1 MRSNSSAKRTTVS
14 SKSCRRHEVSPSARS
29 TRVSIKSKDKN
40 AHAQGACTPLD
51 VATVSAKSPTSS
63 SAAFLPSRRDGLELS
78 TLVCPG
84 PIVAKLHAE
93 RGARSTDSP
102 IPAALSKSYPI
113 LFLQSQKHISVW
125 SARRRRVKSAPK
137 RLSHFMLRIKKRQ
150 SRPIWRRA
158 TQGALDPKGR
168 ETTCRSAICRKKP

>member
-1 MRSNSSAKRTTVS
+1 MLS
-14 SKSCRRHEVSPSARS
+14 
-29 TRVSIKSKDKN
+29 
-40 AHAQGACTPLD
+40 
-51 VATVSAKSPTSS
+51 TVSAKSPTSS
-63 SAAFLPSRRDGLELS
+63 SAAFLPAGDGLEPS

-84 PIVAKLHAE
+84 PIVVKLHAE

-125 SARRRRVKSAPK
+125 PARRCRVHSAPK

-150 SRPIWRRA
+150 SRPICRGA
-158 TQGALDPKGR
+158 TQGVLDPEGR
-168 ETTCRSAICRKKP
+168 ATTCRSAICRKKPCS